1 MIWIATLCLLAI
13 VAWLFFNALNERRW
27 VQAHSHDETVASDEG
42 LLPNFTALTRSGK
55 AAAGGLISMDQENSR
70 VASAI
75 SKVQAKTTDYG
86 DKLKTAGSKLSQSA
100 SESDKLAEG
109 KAALGTAVSKVSEK
123 TVDYGG
129 KLKAAGSKLSQS
141 ASESEKLAEG
151 KAALGNAVAKV
162 QDKTSVYG
170 EKLKEASNKIA
181 QADGSKLAEGK
192 AILGEATKNVTRKS
206 AEISQRVV
214 SQAKNKAQT
223 YSEARGTAEEGGVL
237 AKVVGKVSG
246 GLEKLEQKVDAKL
259 ARNRAAE
266 EGVSSDDLVSRV
278 ADKVDSQIKNMDGK
292 VADAGTSA
300 PQNADKTL

>member
-13 VAWLFFNALNERRW
+13 AAWLFFNALNERRW

-75 SKVQAKTTDYG
+75 SKVQEKTTDYG
-86 DKLKTAGSKLSQSA
+86 DKLKTASSKLSQSA

-123 TVDYGG
+123 TADYGG
-129 KLKAAGSKLSQS
+129 KLKAAGSKLS
-141 ASESEKLAEG
+141 ESEKLADG
-151 KAALGNAVAKV
+151 KVALGNAVAKV

-192 AILGEATKNVTRKS
+192 AMLGQATQNVTRKS
-206 AEISQRVV
+206 AEMSQRVV

-223 YSEARGTAEEGGVL
+223 YNEARGSADEGGMFG
-237 AKVVGKVSG
+237 KVVGKVSG

-292 VADAGTSA
+292 MADAGTPS
-300 PQNADKTL
+300 PQNTDKTV